1 VSFVVNAFYL
11 PLRPTVTYRTYIVF
25 STVANPRQTG
35 EDNHCNFPASMGPPA
50 QETDAEPLAPSSEHA
65 TSTLMAESQMN
76 APRVSEQEP
85 PLANAQPPQDSTI
98 VCDSWQQMVQAV
110 LGVGLL
116 LGALAM
122 FHYYAPMAEQ
132 GVPPSDL
139 QKQVHDLTAQVE
151 QLKQDQAM
159 PATVL
164 NHYRNSIGYIYGVY
178 QVGFPNQRPAIRAR
192 VSGTGFLVGDGLLAT
207 NRHVAEPWYGD
218 SEAEK
223 LIGQGATAM
232 LENLVVFF
240 PGSPTPVAL
249 SPASVSKT
257 SDLAV
262 LRAEDSPVV
271 RSLPALPLAKAAGS
285 PGELVTVI
293 GYPMGIAGMVAKSP
307 TGIYERMAYRHNDM
321 NAASELAALSLIR
334 PSTTC
339 GHLGDVVGDK
349 LIYDAPTAHGGSGG
363 PVFNAKGEVIG
374 VNSAYMDGFSG
385 GTLGVSVDSL
395 RPLLQEAQ
403 KPR

>member
-1 VSFVVNAFYL
+1 MADPQINE
-11 PLRPTVTYRTYIVF
+11 P
-25 STVANPRQTG
+25 
-35 EDNHCNFPASMGPPA
+35 PASDASPVHAPEA
-50 QETDAEPLAPSSEHA
+50 QSPQESS
-65 TSTLMAESQMN
+65 
-76 APRVSEQEP
+76 V
-85 PLANAQPPQDSTI
+85 
-98 VCDSWQQMVQAV
+98 VCDCWQQMVQAV
-110 LGVGLL
+110 MGIVLL

-122 FHYYAPMAEQ
+122 VHYYTPTTALGE
-132 GVPPSDL
+132 PPTDL

-159 PATVL
+159 PAVVL
-164 NHYRNSIGYIYGVY
+164 NRYRNSIGYIYGVY
-178 QVGFPNQRPAIRAR
+178 QVGFSNQRPVIRAR
-192 VSGTGFLVGDGLLAT
+192 VSGTGFLVGNGLLAT

-218 SEAEK
+218 SEAQK
-223 LIGQGATAM
+223 LIDQGAVGM
-232 LENLVVFF
+232 LESLVVFF
-240 PGSPTPVAL
+240 PGSPTPVNL

-262 LRAEDSPVV
+262 LHADNTEVV
-271 RSLPALPLAKAAGS
+271 RDLAILPLAKSSGA
-285 PGELVTVI
+285 PGQLVTVI

-307 TGIYERMAYRHNDM
+307 TGIYERMAYRHNDI

-339 GHLGDVVGDK
+339 GHLGDVVGEK

-363 PVFNAKGEVIG
+363 PVFNSKGEVIG

-403 KPR
+403 K